1 MTREPARRRTVRA
14 AYFAFDR
21 FPSSKGSAV
30 HIGHMA
36 AELFASFDGGLL
48 GVLGGGDLPRYQW
61 EAGSGIEIARFAEPI
76 PNLIDRAEAYSAW
89 VAAHLAPHVATLRVC
104 HVRDPWSALPV
115 VTAEGRD
122 HAVVY
127 EVNGLPSIEL
137 AHTWPN
143 AAPDTLAKIAELEDF
158 CLERADAVVVPSGV
172 IASALRRRGVP
183 DDKIELVPNGADV
196 ASEPPRPPD
205 APERYIVYV
214 GALQPWQGLDVLLR
228 AFARLADLTGLK
240 LVICSSV
247 PERRARAL
255 RRLADRLGVADRL
268 VWNFTLPHGEV
279 AAWLAGAAVSLAPL
293 TGCAR
298 NVDQGCAPLKIL
310 ESMAAGTPVVAS
322 GLPAVRELMADGVH
336 GRLVAA
342 DRPAELARAIRV
354 LLEYPDA
361 ARAMGERGRRRVAE
375 EFSWATTRAKMATIY
390 RSISSDTRISH

>member
-1 MTREPARRRTVRA
+1 MSEDDARRRPVRA

-21 FPSSKGSAV
+21 FPSTKGSAV

-36 AELFASFDGGLL
+36 AELFACAGGGLL

-61 EAGSGIEIARFAEPI
+61 EAASGVEIARFAEEI

-89 VAAHLAPHVATLRVC
+89 VAAHLAPHLATLRIC

-115 VTAEGRD
+115 VTAEGGD
-122 HAVVY
+122 YAVVY
-127 EVNGLPSIEL
+127 EVNGLPSIEM
-137 AHTWPN
+137 AHTWPL
-143 AAPDTLAKIAELEDF
+143 AAPATLAKIAELEDL

-172 IASALRRRGVP
+172 IAEALGRRGVP
-183 DDKIELVPNGADV
+183 AAKIEIVPNGADV
-196 ASEPPRPPD
+196 APEPPPRPAG
-205 APERYIVYV
+205 APGRYIAYV

-228 AFARLADLTGLK
+228 AFARLADLDLA

-247 PERRARAL
+247 PERRARPL
-255 RRLADRLGVADRL
+255 RRLAERLGVADRL
-268 VWNFTLPHGEV
+268 MWNFTLPHAEV
-279 AAWLAGAAVSLAPL
+279 AAWLAGAEVSVAPL

-354 LLEYPDA
+354 LLEYPDS
-361 ARAMGERGRRRVAE
+361 AREMGERGRRRVAE

-390 RSISSDTRISH
+390 RSIDSDFRISH